1 MFPHGKMLRLRVL
14 TVCTVEGAAIA
25 RYREYEI
32 IMIGHL
38 SIDCDHPHAVA
49 ALTPESGLLPK
60 SLNDHALVDQW
71 CHLVESEL
79 FDNTVRTWLLCQ
91 GKFGPYSE
99 EVRQS
104 FSNIRLPSHYYTL

>member
-1 MFPHGKMLRLRVL
+1 MTIRN
-14 TVCTVEGAAIA
+14 
-25 RYREYEI
+25 
-32 IMIGHL
+32 
-38 SIDCDHPHAVA
+38 SVA
-49 ALTPESGLLPK
+49 ALAPESGLLPK
-60 SLNDHALVDQW
+60 SLDDHALVDQW

-104 FSNIRLPSHYYTL
+104 LSIYDFLLTITHSSCAKYSPQKRGMSWQRSTNT